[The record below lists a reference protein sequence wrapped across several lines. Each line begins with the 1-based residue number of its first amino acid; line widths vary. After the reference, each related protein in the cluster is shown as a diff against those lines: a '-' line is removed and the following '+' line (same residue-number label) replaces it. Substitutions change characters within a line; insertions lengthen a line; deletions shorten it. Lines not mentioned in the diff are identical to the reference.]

1 MYLKRLEIANLRNY
15 SSQVIEPDLFFN
27 IFSGSNAQGKT
38 NLLEA
43 IYLSC
48 TGKSFRT
55 QRESEIISWQKEFSY
70 INSLFETNNR
80 QVEVR
85 AELLPGK
92 KRIEV
97 NGILTRG
104 YPQGWPGVVLF
115 KPEDLALVK
124 GSPLERRRFLDL
136 EFGPFY
142 PQYGYLLGQYNRVL
156 MQRNNLLREIKDKKE
171 KNSSL
176 QVWNEQ
182 FCQYGSRLLL
192 QRIEIFKLF
201 SPLIRDIHHDLTGA
215 KEDLDIRYLST
226 LKINVP
232 SSVEDIY
239 SQFIKGLREIEEEE
253 IKRAQTLIGPH
264 RDDFSLYI
272 NNRDARTY
280 GSQGQQ
286 RTIVLTLKIS
296 QILQWHKEIGE
307 YPLLLLDDVFF
318 ELDENRRRA
327 LLKRVGGLV
336 QTFVTTTGDHK
347 VTLKDGFTVKKFIVH
362 VGRIVDIVEGE

>member
-1 MYLKRLEIANLRNY
+1 MYLKRLEVANLRNY
-15 SSQVIEPDLFFN
+15 SSQVVVPDLFFN
-27 IFSGSNAQGKT
+27 IFSGSNAMGKT

-55 QRESEIISWQKEFSY
+55 PRESEIISWQKEFSY
-70 INSLFETNNR
+70 INSLFETNTR

-85 AELLPGK
+85 VELLPGK

-97 NGILTRG
+97 NGVLTRG

-115 KPEDLALVK
+115 KPEDLVLVK
-124 GSPLERRRFLDL
+124 GSPSERRRFLDL
-136 EFGPFY
+136 EFGPFH
-142 PQYGYLLGQYNRVL
+142 PQYSYLLGQYNRVL
-156 MQRNNLLREIKDKKE
+156 MQRNNLLREIKDNKE
-171 KNSSL
+171 KISSL

-182 FCQYGSRLLL
+182 FCQYGARLLSL
-192 QRIEIFKLF
+192 RIEIFKLL

-226 LKINVP
+226 LKINIP
-232 SSVEDIY
+232 ASVEDIY
-239 SQFIKGLREIEEEE
+239 SRFVKELQEVEEEE
-253 IKRAQTLIGPH
+253 IKRSQTLIGPH

-272 NNRDARTY
+272 NNRDARIY

-307 YPLLLLDDVFF
+307 YPILLLDDVFF
-318 ELDENRRRA
+318 ELDEKRRRA
-327 LLKRVGGLV
+327 LLKRVGCLV
-336 QTFVTTTGDHK
+336 QTFVTTTGENK
-347 VTLKDGFTVKKFIVH
+347 VTLKDDFTVKRFIVH
-362 VGRIVDIVEGE
+362 TGRIVNTEEE

>member
-15 SSQVIEPDLFFN
+15 SSQVIESDIFFN
-27 IFSGSNAQGKT
+27 VFSGANAQGKT

-43 IYLSC
+43 IFLSC

-55 QRESEIISWQKEFSY
+55 SRESEIISWQKEFSY
-70 INSLFETNNR
+70 INSLIETNTR

-85 AELLPGK
+85 VELLPGK

-97 NGILTRG
+97 NGVLTRG

-115 KPEDLALVK
+115 KPEDLVLVK

-136 EFGPFY
+136 EFGPFF
-142 PQYGYLLGQYNRVL
+142 PQYGHILGQYNKVL
-156 MQRNNLLREIKDKKE
+156 LQRNNLLREIKDNKE
-171 KNSSL
+171 KSSL

-182 FCQYGSRLLL
+182 LCQYGARLLSL
-192 QRIEIFKLF
+192 RIEIFKVL
-201 SPLIRDIHHDLTGA
+201 SPLIRDIHHDLTDA
-215 KEDLDIRYLST
+215 REDLDIRYLST
-226 LKINVP
+226 LKINIP
-232 SSVEDIY
+232 ASVDDIY
-239 SQFIKGLREIEEEE
+239 NQFIKGLQEVEEEE
-253 IKRAQTLIGPH
+253 IKRSQTLIGPH

-272 NNRDARTY
+272 NNRDARIY

-296 QILQWHKEIGE
+296 QILQWYKEIGE
-307 YPLLLLDDVFF
+307 YPILLLDDVFF

-336 QTFVTTTGDHK
+336 QTFVTTTGENKITPRDN
-347 VTLKDGFTVKKFIVH
+347 FTVKKFLVRA
-362 VGRIVDIVEGE
+362 GRIVETEEE

>member
-1 MYLKRLEIANLRNY
+1 MYLRRLEITNLRNY
-15 SSQVIEPDLFFN
+15 SFQVIEPNVFFN
-27 IFSGSNAQGKT
+27 IFSGANAQGKT

-55 QRESEIISWQKEFSY
+55 LSESEMISWQKEFSC
-70 INSLFETNNR
+70 IKSLFETGSR

-85 AELLPGK
+85 VELLPGK
-92 KRIEV
+92 KKIEV
-97 NGILTRG
+97 NGVLTRG

-115 KPEDLALVK
+115 KPEDLILIK
-124 GSPLERRRFLDL
+124 GPPLERRRFLDS

-142 PQYGYLLGQYNRVL
+142 PQYGHLLGQYNRVL
-156 MQRNNLLREIKDKKE
+156 LQRNNLLKEIRENKE
-171 KNSSL
+171 KKSSL
-176 QVWNEQ
+176 QIWNEQ
-182 FCQYGSRLLL
+182 LCRYGARLLSL
-192 QRIEIFKLF
+192 RIEIFKSL
-201 SPLIRDIHHDLTGA
+201 SPMIRDIHHDLAGMS
-215 KEDLDIRYLST
+215 EDLDVRYLST

-232 SSVEDIY
+232 AAVEDIY
-239 SQFIKGLREIEEEE
+239 SRFISALQGIEEEE

-264 RDDFSLYI
+264 RDDFSL
-272 NNRDARTY
+272 NVNKKDARIY

-307 YPLLLLDDVFF
+307 YPILLLDDVLF

-327 LLKRVGGLV
+327 LLDKVGDLV
-336 QTFVTTTGDHK
+336 QTFVTTASENK
-347 VTLKDGFTVKKFIVH
+347 IAQRDGFSGKSFFIRA
-362 VGRIVDIVEGE
+362 GQIDDIGEW